1 MLQGTVAIFQE
12 LCILYLWLAFE
23 LHCKKSAYTHLL
35 KSPMKP
41 LSNLDLIRRVPL
53 FTILNAQ
60 QTKILG
66 DAVSKRRFKRGEVI
80 VEQGKKSHSLYIIL
94 AGRARVVM
102 ADSQNREVILATL
115 RVGDYIGEMSM
126 IDGQAHSATVQAE
139 IHTDVLELGR
149 EAFTQCLRENVSITD
164 AVMCGLVERLRL
176 ANKKIS
182 SLALMGV
189 YGRVATHLLA
199 SVVPGKNGELQ
210 TQEKMS
216 RQDIA
221 KTVGAS
227 REMVSRVMKD
237 LEDQGFIQTLDNG
250 ALRIFERRLK
260 PR

>member
-1 MLQGTVAIFQE
+1 MT
-12 LCILYLWLAFE
+12 
-23 LHCKKSAYTHLL
+23 S
-35 KSPMKP
+35 

-53 FTILNAQ
+53 FVMLNAR

-66 DAVSKRRFKRGEVI
+66 EAVSKRRFKRGETI
-80 VEQGKKSHSLYIIL
+80 VEQGKMSHSLYIIL

-102 ADSQNREVILATL
+102 VDKQNREVILATL
-115 RVGDYIGEMSM
+115 RVGDYVGEMSM
-126 IDGQAHSATVQAE
+126 IDGEAHSATVQTE
-139 IHTDVLELGR
+139 IQTDVLELGR
-149 EAFTQCLRENVSITD
+149 EAFTQCLRENLPIAD
-164 AVMCGLVERLRL
+164 AVMCGLVGRLRL
-176 ANKKIS
+176 ANQKIG
-182 SLALMGV
+182 SLALVGV

-199 SVVPGKNGELQ
+199 AVVPGKNGGLQ

-221 KTVGAS
+221 KTIGAS

-237 LEDQGFIQTLDNG
+237 FEDQGFIQTLENG